1 MKIAKG
7 LIPLLVLIF
16 AVSMIIG
23 CSHSDKSDV
32 EGVITNELN
41 LLKNLDGALLG
52 DLLHTLH
59 ELLALHGVLLL
70 NAGKVLRRE
79 GGDRRAGSAP
89 RRK

>member
-32 EGVITNELN
+32 EGVITIGF
-41 LLKNLDGALLG
+41 K
-52 DLLHTLH
+52 
-59 ELLALHGVLLL
+59 
-70 NAGKVLRRE
+70 
-79 GGDRRAGSAP
+79 
-89 RRK
+89 RRKNRKN